1 MGLVVRVTF
10 LQVALQSVLERLHP
24 VKDLG
29 LVFPITNAL
38 TLVVDG
44 DFIPVSAKVDVLL
57 INTPGECIDCL
68 VVHSK
73 ARMCAPFYR
82 ALDIRL
88 AILEA
93 LLAIGP

>member
-10 LQVALQSVLERLHP
+10 LQVALQNILERLHP
-24 VKDLG
+24 AKDSG
-29 LVFPITNAL
+29 LVFHITNAL
-38 TLVVDG
+38 TSVIDG

-57 INTPGECIDCL
+57 INTPGGCIDCL

-73 ARMCAPFYR
+73 ARMCAPFDR

-93 LLAIGP
+93 LLGIGP